1 MVQTPLMLA
10 AMHGK
15 ISCLRKLL
23 EVGANVCIKI
33 PAFVQFGFP
42 NSIFHIWIMWLMCAI
57 YQVLMFDSL
66 HGRTCLHY
74 AAYYGHS
81 DCLQAIVSAA
91 HSSPV
96 AVSWF
101 VLLLLSEVI
110 WSFFG

>member
-1 MVQTPLMLA
+1 MRLM
-10 AMHGK
+10 
-15 ISCLRKLL
+15 
-23 EVGANVCIKI
+23 
-33 PAFVQFGFP
+33 
-42 NSIFHIWIMWLMCAI
+42 WAI

-96 AVSWF
+96 AVSWL

-110 WSFFG
+110 WSFFGWSDCLLTVDIIC

>member
-15 ISCLRKLL
+15 ISCVKKLI
-23 EVGANVCIKI
+23 EVGANVCEIPSFCIFKI
-33 PAFVQFGFP
+33 FRLFVQIM
-42 NSIFHIWIMWLMCAI
+42 SFHATIMWI
-57 YQVLMFDSL
+57 IFQILMFDSL

-81 DCLQAIVSAA
+81 DCLQTFLSAA

-96 AVSWF
+96 AVSW
-101 VLLLLSEVI
+101 
-110 WSFFG
+110 